1 MNLAKYLH
9 KLGEATFRHPW
20 QVITVWIGILA
31 LLGIGAASFYQAP
44 SSSISIPGTQA
55 QQTIDRVSELFAESG
70 GASGRI
76 VFHATSGTI
85 EQQKATIDELVKKVG
100 EVEGVSQAV
109 SPFTDTSFV
118 SDDKTIAYSQIQ
130 LDGQV
135 GSVDKATSDKVT
147 GLVEKAQS
155 DELQVEIGGD
165 ILQQVPSELVGV
177 GEIIGVG
184 VALMVLV
191 MTLGSLVAGG
201 MPIISALVAV
211 GVSMAGLFALSQ
223 VIEVNS
229 TTPVLAVMLGL
240 AVGIDYSL
248 FIVNKYRG
256 YVRQGYAY
264 QDAIARA
271 LGTAG
276 NAVVFA
282 AFTVIIA
289 LAALSVVQ
297 IPFMTTMGLVGAAS
311 IAISA
316 IVSLTLT
323 PALMGLVGARIF
335 NKKDRAKI
343 KQVKKVAAGSSL
355 KVDKKSFW
363 YRWGETIT
371 KRPVIAL
378 VLSVVVIGV
387 IALPARDLNLG
398 LPSDQYAAT
407 SSTERKAYDL
417 LSEGFGKGFNAPLTV
432 VVEGLP
438 AVSETDKE
446 AIRKPALEAFEQKIS
461 EATEQQQGAFQQ
473 QLAQAATE
481 QDLMALQQQAAQ
493 AQAQGEQQKQSA
505 LAEIEKNVEEY
516 AKYVQLTKVSEN
528 VKKLDNVQ
536 QVAPALVTD
545 DGTAGIM
552 QVIPYSAPDDSQ
564 TQQLISKLREDK
576 TQRELSGNDSVS
588 LGVTGTVALQE
599 DINTKLSQAL
609 PVYLVVIVGLSLV
622 LLVIA
627 FRSIL
632 VPIKATLGFL
642 LSVLAMFGAMVA
654 VFQWG
659 WFGLTDAPG
668 PIVSFIPIIATGIL
682 FGLAM
687 DYEFFLMSGMHE
699 AFSMTKKAKESV
711 VTGFGAGSK
720 VVTAAAVIMISVFA
734 GFITN
739 HEAVIQSIGFGLA
752 IGILIDA
759 FLVRM
764 TIVPAVMVLLGKSAW
779 WLPAWLDKIL
789 PHVSIEGEAEKK

>member
-1 MNLAKYLH
+1 MNLAKFLH
-9 KLGEATFRHPW
+9 KLGASTFRHPW
-20 QVITVWIGILA
+20 QVITAWVAVLA
-31 LLGIGAASFYQAP
+31 LLGIGAANFYQAP

-55 QQTIDRVSELFAESG
+55 QQAIDRVSELFPDSG

-76 VFHATSGTI
+76 VFHATSGTVEDQKESI
-85 EQQKATIDELVKKVG
+85 EELIKKVD
-100 EVEGVSQAV
+100 EVDGVSQAV
-109 SPFTDTSFV
+109 SPFIDSSFV
-118 SDDKTIAYSQIQ
+118 SKDKTIAYSQIQ
-130 LDGQV
+130 LDAQV
-135 GSVDKATSDKVT
+135 GSVEKPTSDKVVS
-147 GLVEKAQS
+147 LVEEAQS
-155 DELQVEIGGD
+155 DTLQVEIGGD

-184 VALMVLV
+184 IALMVLV
-191 MTLGSLVAGG
+191 MTLGSVIAGG

-211 GVSMAGLFALSQ
+211 GASMAGLFALSQ
-223 VIEVNS
+223 LFEVNS
-229 TTPVLAVMLGL
+229 TTPVLAIMLGL

-256 YVRQGYAY
+256 YLRQGYGY
-264 QDAIARA
+264 EDAIARA

-335 NKKDRAKI
+335 RKKDRASI
-343 KQVKKVAAGSSL
+343 KQAKKVAAGGSL

-363 YRWGETIT
+363 YKWGAAIT
-371 KRPVIAL
+371 KRPVVAL
-378 VLSVVVIGV
+378 VASILVIGV
-387 IALPARDLNLG
+387 IALPAKDLNLG
-398 LPSDQYAAT
+398 LPSDQYAAA

-432 VVEGLP
+432 VVEGMS
-438 AVSETDKE
+438 AVSDAEKE
-446 AIRKPALEAFEQKIS
+446 QIRKPALEAFEQKLM
-461 EATEQQQGAFQQ
+461 EATQRQQAAFQQ
-473 QLAQAATE
+473 QLAQATSE
-481 QDLMALQQQAAQ
+481 QELMVLQQQAAQ
-493 AQAQGEQQKQSA
+493 IQQQGEQQKQSA
-505 LAEIEKNVEEY
+505 LSEIEKNVEQY
-516 AKYVQLTKVSEN
+516 AKYVQLNKVSEN
-528 VKKLDNVQ
+528 VKKLGNVQ
-536 QVAPALVTD
+536 QVTPAMVTD
-545 DGTAGIM
+545 DGTVGII
-552 QVIPYSAPDDSQ
+552 QVIPYSAPDESE
-564 TQQLISKLREDK
+564 TTQLISTLREDK
-576 TQRELSGNDSVS
+576 TQRELSGSDSVS

-599 DINTKLSQAL
+599 DINTKLGEAL
-609 PVYLVVIVGLSLV
+609 PVYLLVIVGLSLV

-642 LSVLAMFGAMVA
+642 LSVAAMFGAMVA
-654 VFQWG
+654 AFQWG

-668 PIVSFIPIIATGIL
+668 PIVSFIPIIAMGIL

-687 DYEFFLMSGMHE
+687 DYEFFLVSGMHE
-699 AFSMTKKAKESV
+699 AFSTTKKAKESV
-711 VTGFGAGSK
+711 VNGFGAGSK

-752 IGILIDA
+752 VGILIDA

-764 TIVPAVMVLLGKSAW
+764 TIVPAVMALLGKSAW